1 VAGDQGTPAVRTRLY
16 RSGRL
21 VEEDFP
27 VDQVSEGLELP
38 DGVIWVDLCQP
49 DPAILAVVADE
60 LDLHDLAV
68 ADAVSSLQRPKLD
81 RYSKHDFL
89 NVYAVRLD
97 RVTGRLALSELS
109 AFITP
114 RALVTVRKDPSFEM
128 DGVVDRWDRSPD
140 LAGHGVGFL
149 LHGLL
154 DHVVDGH
161 FEAVQS
167 LDEEIE
173 KLEDLLFD
181 EGSRSPEVQRRSFA
195 LRKSLVTLR
204 RVVLPMREV
213 VNSLMR
219 RDLKVVSESMVPYF
233 QDVYDHVLRATE
245 WTESLRDMVTTILE
259 TNLTIQGNRLNVI
272 TKKVTSWAA
281 IIAVPTAITGFYG
294 QNLPYPGFAQH
305 SGFIVS
311 SLLIL
316 GMSLGLY
323 ITFRRKDWL

>member
-1 VAGDQGTPAVRTRLY
+1 MAGEQGTPETRTRLY
-16 RSGRL
+16 RRGTL
-21 VEEDFP
+21 VGEDFP
-27 VDQVSEGLELP
+27 VEQISEYLAEP
-38 DGVIWVDLCQP
+38 DTVVWVDLCAP
-49 DPAILAVVADE
+49 GDAIVTLVADE

-68 ADAVSSLQRPKLD
+68 ADAVSTLQRPKLD
-81 RYSKHDFL
+81 RYANHDFL

-114 RALVTVRKDPSFEM
+114 RALVTVRKDPSFDME
-128 DGVVDRWDRSPD
+128 GVVEHWDQSPD
-140 LAGHGVGFL
+140 LAVHGVGYL

-181 EGSRSPEVQRRSFA
+181 DESRSTDVQRRSFE

-219 RDLKVVSESMVPYF
+219 RDLKVISESMVPYF

-294 QNLPYPGFAQH
+294 QNLPYPGFAHQ

-311 SLLIL
+311 SLVIV
-316 GMSLGLY
+316 GMSVGLY
-323 ITFRRKDWL
+323 VTFRRKDWL

>member
-1 VAGDQGTPAVRTRLY
+1 MVGEQGTPQARTRLY
-16 RSGRL
+16 RRGEL
-21 VEEDFP
+21 AGEDFP
-27 VDQVSEGLELP
+27 VEQVSDYLAEP
-38 DGVIWVDLCQP
+38 DTVVWVDLCAP
-49 DPAILAVVADE
+49 DDATVDLVADE
-60 LDLHDLAV
+60 LGLHDLAV
-68 ADAVSSLQRPKLD
+68 ADAVATLQRPKLD
-81 RYSKHDFL
+81 RYANHEFL
-89 NVYAVRLD
+89 NVYAVKLD
-97 RVTGRLALSELS
+97 RVTGRLALAELS

-114 RALVTVRKDPSFEM
+114 QALVTVRKDPAF
-128 DGVVDRWDRSPD
+128 DINGVVERWDLTPE
-140 LAGHGVGFL
+140 LAGHGVGYL

-161 FEAVQS
+161 FEVVQS

-181 EGSRSPEVQRRSFA
+181 EGSRSTDVQRRSFE

-219 RDLKVVSESMVPYF
+219 RDLKVVSEPMVPYF

-245 WTESLRDMVTTILE
+245 WTESLRDLVTTVLE

-294 QNLPYPGFAQH
+294 QNLPYPGFARQ
-305 SGFIVS
+305 SGFLVS
-311 SLLIL
+311 SLLIV

-323 ITFRRKDWL
+323 IAFRRKDWL